1 MPGAP
6 LSRMTRKQK
15 VVESVAAAL
24 RCLTLRACLFA
35 NVHGDVMT
43 KPQTTQQQP
52 ASMDPF
58 APGDIAR
65 RLEAAN
71 VSRAGLPI
79 GRLLLLGLVG
89 GIYISFG
96 GALATLVLTDNG
108 LGYGLGRL
116 VAGLSFSLGLIML
129 VLAGGE
135 LFTGN
140 NLMVLAF
147 AGRKISGRAMLRNWG
162 LVYAANAAGAVLL
175 AFAIHY
181 SGVLDGNGVKA
192 TAVKIAEAKAQ
203 LDVPTAFLRGVLC
216 NMLVCLAVWLS
227 VAARSVEGKVIAIAL
242 PISAFVALGFE
253 HCVANF
259 YLLGIGMLSGAQ
271 VTVVDF
277 LGNIASVT
285 AGNTLGG
292 ILIAALLYLIYL
304 GKDQVQR
311 SRLAFSQPVMAA
323 SASEP
328 AEIGPAAAA
337 LVDAPPAGPTTA
349 VDTMRTAEVRLRLK
363 SEHGRPV
370 PPPAKDPVVT
380 RPVFQRPR
388 RDTGAGR

>member
-1 MPGAP
+1 
-6 LSRMTRKQK
+6 
-15 VVESVAAAL
+15 
-24 RCLTLRACLFA
+24 
-35 NVHGDVMT
+35 MT

-52 ASMDPF
+52 VSMDPF

-79 GRLLLLGLVG
+79 RRLLLLGLVG

-96 GALATLVLTDNG
+96 GALATLVLTDNS

-116 VAGLSFSLGLIML
+116 AAGLSFSLGLIML

-162 LVYAANAAGAVLL
+162 FVYVANAVGAVLL

-181 SGVLDGNGVKA
+181 SGVLDGNGVKG

-203 LDVPTAFLRGVLC
+203 LEAPTAFLRGVLC

-259 YLLGIGMLSGAQ
+259 YLLAIGMLSGAQ
-271 VTVVDF
+271 VTIAEF

-285 AGNTLGG
+285 VGNTLGG

-311 SRLAFSQPVMAA
+311 SRLTFSQPAVAA

-328 AEIGPAAAA
+328 VVNAPANAAI
-337 LVDAPPAGPTTA
+337 VNAPPTQPTTEG
-349 VDTMRTAEVRLRLK
+349 DTMRTAEVRLRLK

-370 PPPAKDPVVT
+370 APPKRDLVVT
-380 RPVFQRPR
+380 RPVYLGRR
-388 RDTGAGR
+388 RDTNGK

>member
-1 MPGAP
+1 
-6 LSRMTRKQK
+6 
-15 VVESVAAAL
+15 
-24 RCLTLRACLFA
+24 
-35 NVHGDVMT
+35 MT
-43 KPQTTQQQP
+43 KPQTTQQHP
-52 ASMDPF
+52 VSVDPF

-71 VSRAGLPI
+71 VARAALPI
-79 GRLLLLGLVG
+79 RSLLLLGLVG

-129 VLAGGE
+129 VVAGGE

-140 NLMVLAF
+140 NLMVLAL

-162 LVYAANAAGAVLL
+162 VVYPANAAGAVLL

-227 VAARSVEGKVIAIAL
+227 VAARSVEGKVIAIAF

-259 YLLGIGMLSGAQ
+259 YLLAIGMLSGAK

-277 LGNIASVT
+277 LANIASVT
-285 AGNTLGG
+285 VGNTLGG
-292 ILIAALLYLIYL
+292 IIIAIILYVIYL
-304 GKDQVQR
+304 GKYQVQR
-311 SRLAFSQPVMAA
+311 TFSRPVVVGPSSELAV
-323 SASEP
+323 
-328 AEIGPAAAA
+328 ITPAAAA
-337 LVDAPPAGPTTA
+337 IVNAPPTGPTVEA
-349 VDTMRTAEVRLRLK
+349 DTMRQGAVRLRLK

-370 PPPAKDPVVT
+370 TPPKKDSVVT
-380 RPVFQRPR
+380 RLVLLGSSRK
-388 RDTGAGR
+388 GGEGRS

>member
-1 MPGAP
+1 
-6 LSRMTRKQK
+6 
-15 VVESVAAAL
+15 
-24 RCLTLRACLFA
+24 
-35 NVHGDVMT
+35 MT
-43 KPQTTQQQP
+43 KPQTTQQRP
-52 ASMDPF
+52 VSMDPF
-58 APGDIAR
+58 GPDDIAR

-79 GRLLLLGLVG
+79 RRLLLLGLVG

-96 GALATLVLTDNG
+96 GALATLVLTDNS

-116 VAGLSFSLGLIML
+116 AAGLSFSLGLIML

-162 LVYAANAAGAVLL
+162 FVYVANAAGAVLL

-259 YLLGIGMLSGAQ
+259 YLLAIGMLSGAQ

-311 SRLAFSQPVMAA
+311 SRLVFSQPEATA

-328 AEIGPAAAA
+328 AGIGPANSAR
-337 LVDAPPAGPTTA
+337 VDAPPTGPTPA
-349 VDTMRTAEVRLRLK
+349 VNTMRTAEVRLRLK

-380 RPVFQRPR
+380 RPVFQRAR
-388 RDTGAGR
+388 RDTNGK

>member
-1 MPGAP
+1 MAWEARGGP
-6 LSRMTRKQK
+6 
-15 VVESVAAAL
+15 VV
-24 RCLTLRACLFA
+24 
-35 NVHGDVMT
+35 
-43 KPQTTQQQP
+43 QP
-52 ASMDPF
+52 RPHHA
-58 APGDIAR
+58 GVR
-65 RLEAAN
+65 R
-71 VSRAGLPI
+71 
-79 GRLLLLGLVG
+79 
-89 GIYISFG
+89 
-96 GALATLVLTDNG
+96 
-108 LGYGLGRL
+108 
-116 VAGLSFSLGLIML
+116 
-129 VLAGGE
+129 GE

-162 LVYAANAAGAVLL
+162 FVYVANAVGAVLL

-203 LDVPTAFLRGVLC
+203 LDMPTAFLRGMLC

-259 YLLGIGMLSGAQ
+259 YLLPIGMLSGAQ
-271 VTVVDF
+271 VT
-277 LGNIASVT
+277 IANSFRQYRLRH
-285 AGNTLGG
+285 GRQPLGG

-311 SRLAFSQPVMAA
+311 SRPTFSQPMVAA

-328 AEIGPAAAA
+328 VVNAPANAAI
-337 LVDAPPAGPTTA
+337 VNAPPTQPTTEG
-349 VDTMRTAEVRLRLK
+349 DTMRTAEVRLRLK

-370 PPPAKDPVVT
+370 P
-380 RPVFQRPR
+380 R
-388 RDTGAGR
+388 

>member
-1 MPGAP
+1 
-6 LSRMTRKQK
+6 
-15 VVESVAAAL
+15 
-24 RCLTLRACLFA
+24 
-35 NVHGDVMT
+35 MT

-52 ASMDPF
+52 VSADLF

-71 VSRAGLPI
+71 VARAALPV
-79 GRLLLLGLVG
+79 RSLLLLGLVG
-89 GIYISFG
+89 GVYISFG
-96 GALATLVLTDNG
+96 GALATLVLTDNS

-116 VAGLSFSLGLIML
+116 AAGLSFSLGLIML
-129 VLAGGE
+129 VVAGGE

-147 AGRKISGRAMLRNWG
+147 AGRKITGRAMLRNWG
-162 LVYAANAAGAVLL
+162 FVYPANAAGAVLL

-203 LDVPTAFLRGVLC
+203 LDIPTAFLRGVLC

-227 VAARSVEGKVIAIAL
+227 VAARSVEGKVIAIAF

-259 YLLGIGMLSGAQ
+259 YLLTIGMLSGAK
-271 VTVVDF
+271 VTAVDF
-277 LGNIASVT
+277 LANIASVT
-285 AGNTLGG
+285 VGNTLGG
-292 ILIAALLYLIYL
+292 VIIAAVLYLIYL
-304 GKDQVQR
+304 GKHQVQR
-311 SRLAFSQPVMAA
+311 SRLAFSRPVMAA
-323 SASEP
+323 PAAEP
-328 AEIGPAAAA
+328 PVMTPAAATIVTTPPTEPIA
-337 LVDAPPAGPTTA
+337 AVD
-349 VDTMRTAEVRLRLK
+349 DTMRQGAVRLRLK

-370 PPPAKDPVVT
+370 APPAAPPEKKDAVVT
-380 RPVFQRPR
+380 RLVVLGSR
-388 RDTGAGR
+388 RDGGGGQR